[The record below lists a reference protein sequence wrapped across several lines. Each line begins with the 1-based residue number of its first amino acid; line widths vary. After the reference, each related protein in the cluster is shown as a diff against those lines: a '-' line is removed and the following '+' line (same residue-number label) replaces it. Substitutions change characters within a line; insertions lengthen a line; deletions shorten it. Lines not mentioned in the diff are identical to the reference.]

1 MYQKSEKSS
10 LCRIIIISPVFGQI
24 LEKPRFRSIT
34 RLEFQFLIRNALY
47 GLPGTNIFRP
57 RMRNQYYDLDFLSLK
72 CFFGGGKL
80 KWKSFQRCSKQ
91 NRNFSNLTVDVTP
104 RFRVT
109 QQYKLTDHCNA
120 RLAKSRVSF
129 LSLIFYRSITVF
141 DLKILGTCLPVA
153 RVFTI

>member
-1 MYQKSEKSS
+1 MKELSE
-10 LCRIIIISPVFGQI
+10 VQ
-24 LEKPRFRSIT
+24 
-34 RLEFQFLIRNALY
+34 Q
-47 GLPGTNIFRP
+47 
-57 RMRNQYYDLDFLSLK
+57 
-72 CFFGGGKL
+72 
-80 KWKSFQRCSKQ
+80 Q

-120 RLAKSRVSF
+120 RLAKSRVFF

-141 DLKILGTCLPVA
+141 DLKILGTCLPIA